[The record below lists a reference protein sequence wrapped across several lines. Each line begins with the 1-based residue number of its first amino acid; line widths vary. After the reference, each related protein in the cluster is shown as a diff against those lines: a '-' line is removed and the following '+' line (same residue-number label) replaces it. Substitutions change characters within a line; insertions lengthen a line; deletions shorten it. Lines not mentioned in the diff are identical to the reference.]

1 MKIAYFDCFS
11 GISGDMIIGSMLDAG
26 IDFEKLKAE
35 ILKLN
40 LTGYKLSAE
49 KVLRNGITGTKF
61 SVDAAEDH
69 PHRTFRDISGIITK
83 SSLDENIKIKIHS
96 IFKRIAEAEGK
107 IHSVF
112 PDEVHFHEIG
122 AVDSIIDIAG
132 AVIGLDLLGIE
143 KVYSSKINTG
153 SGFANSM
160 HGKIPVP
167 APATV
172 ELLRGIPVFD
182 SGIKFEITTPTG
194 AGIIAELCSN
204 FGNLPDMKISQTG
217 YGAGSRELEAP
228 NLLRII
234 TGDIETESIMETVSV
249 LETNIDDLNP
259 QIYEYVM
266 SKLFS
271 AGALDVYIIPCI
283 MKKSRPGSIL
293 KIICETGSEKKIAD
307 IIARETTTSGIRIS
321 RENRFRFNRRFE
333 KVETPFGTI
342 NVKIIF
348 DEDEI
353 LTVSPEFD
361 DCSKAALKHNV
372 PVKKVIDS
380 AKEMAQK
387 IL

>member
-26 IDFEKLKAE
+26 LDFEIFKTE
-35 ILKLN
+35 ISKLN
-40 LTGYKLSAE
+40 FTGYKLSAE
-49 KVLRNGITGTKF
+49 KVLRNGISGTKF

-69 PHRTFRDISGIITK
+69 PHRTFRDISGIISK
-83 SSLDENIKIKIHS
+83 SSLDENIRIKINS

-107 IHSVF
+107 IHGVS

-143 KVYSSKINTG
+143 KVYCSKINTG
-153 SGFANSM
+153 SGFADSM

-167 APATV
+167 APAAV

-204 FGNLPDMKISQTG
+204 FGNLPDMNISSTG
-217 YGAGSRELEAP
+217 YGAGSKELESP

-234 TGDIETESIMETVSV
+234 TGKIETESIMEKVSV

-259 QIYEYVM
+259 QIYEHAM
-266 SKLFS
+266 SKLLS
-271 AGALDVYIIPCI
+271 AGALDVFIIPCI

-293 KIICETGSEKKIAD
+293 KVICETGTEKKFAD
-307 IIARETTTSGIRIS
+307 IIVCETTTSGIRIS
-321 RENRFRFNRRFE
+321 HENRYRYNRRFE
-333 KVETPFGTI
+333 KVETPFGPI
-342 NVKIIF
+342 NVKIIYIG
-348 DEDEI
+348 DEI
-353 LTVSPEFD
+353 LTATPEFD
-361 DCSKAALKHNV
+361 ECSKAALKHDI
-372 PVKKVIDS
+372 PVKKIIETVIKKLS
-380 AKEMAQK
+380 F
-387 IL
+387 